1 MGDDDKEELR
11 GGKSREIFEKER
23 QVNEEQEKEKQVKET
38 QMYEEQVK
46 EKQVKKVKEKQ
57 LKEERMRR
65 LLMLGGFGSCC
76 SDAKVEGAAML

>member
-1 MGDDDKEELR
+1 MKQL
-11 GGKSREIFEKER
+11 
-23 QVNEEQEKEKQVKET
+23 KEKQVKVK
-38 QMYEEQVK
+38 QVK
-46 EKQVKKVKEKQ
+46 EKQMKEKQ